1 MTKVSLSSQDL
12 VAETLLI
19 PLYCRALEAQ
29 RPDGLVHDDQVV
41 AMVEQ
46 IDYDFSRIKL
56 QAHDQVG
63 IILRVRQFYR
73 RVRDFLAHHPAAVVV
88 HIGCGLDTRF
98 ERVAERDDQVEWYD
112 LDLPEVM
119 ELRRKLVAE
128 APRGHPL
135 ACSVFDTGWLD
146 TVSVHGARP
155 FLFVAE
161 GVLPYFEQAQVKEL
175 VLRLKERFPGA
186 EMVCDAM
193 TPLMVWMHNWELAFS
208 KIGARL
214 HWGLRDPHDM
224 EKWGAGIRLL
234 DKWYYF
240 ERPEPRLGASQLMRY
255 IPPLGKGVGVFH
267 YRLGDPQSLQGG

>member
-1 MTKVSLSSQDL
+1 MTRVSLSSQDL
-12 VAETLLI
+12 LAETLLI
-19 PLYCRALEAQ
+19 PLYARAVEAQ
-29 RPDGLVHDDQVV
+29 RPDALVRDDQVV
-41 AMVEQ
+41 AMIGQ

-56 QAHDQVG
+56 LAHDQVG
-63 IILRVRQFYR
+63 IILRVRQFDR
-73 RVRDFLAHHPAAVVV
+73 RARDFLARHPDAVVV

-98 ERVAERDDQVEWYD
+98 ERVAERNGGVEWYD

-119 ELRRKLVAE
+119 ELRQKLVGQ
-128 APRGHPL
+128 APRGHSL
-135 ACSVFDTGWLD
+135 ACSVFDADWLD
-146 TVSVHGARP
+146 TVSVHRARP

-175 VLRLKERFPGA
+175 VQRLKERFPGA
-186 EMVCDAM
+186 ELVCDAM
-193 TPLMVWMHNWELAFS
+193 TPLVVWLHNWELAFS

-214 HWGLRDPHDM
+214 HWGLRDPRDV

-240 ERPEPRLGASQLMRY
+240 ERPEPRLGASRLMRY

>member
-1 MTKVSLSSQDL
+1 MAKVSLSSQDL

-19 PLYCRALEAQ
+19 PLHVRALETQ
-29 RPDGLVHDDQVV
+29 RPDALLRDEQAV

-46 IDYDFSRIKL
+46 IDYDYSRIKL

-63 IILRVRQFYR
+63 IILRVQQFDLR
-73 RVRDFLAHHPAAVVV
+73 ARDFLARHPDAVVV
-88 HIGCGLDTRF
+88 HIGCGLDSRF
-98 ERVAERDDQVEWYD
+98 ERVAERSGRVEWYD

-119 ELRRKLVAE
+119 ELRHKLVGE
-128 APRGHPL
+128 APRGHSL
-135 ACSVFDTGWLD
+135 ACSMFDTAWLD

-161 GVLPYFEQAQVKEL
+161 GVLPYFEQAQVKDL

-186 EMVCDAM
+186 ELVCDAM
-193 TPLMVWMHNWELAFS
+193 TPLVVWLHNWELAFS
-208 KIGARL
+208 RIGARL
-214 HWGLRDPHDM
+214 HWGLRDPRDV

-240 ERPEPRLGASQLMRY
+240 DRPEPRLGASRLMRY
-255 IPPLGKGVGVFH
+255 IPPLGKGSGVFH
-267 YRLGDPQSLQGG
+267 YQLGDPKGFDEP

>member
-1 MTKVSLSSQDL
+1 VAKVALSSQDL

-19 PLYCRALEAQ
+19 PLYVRAVETQ
-29 RPDGLVHDDQVV
+29 RPDALVRDDQAV

-46 IDYDFSRIKL
+46 IDYDFTRIKI
-56 QAHDQVG
+56 AGHDQVG
-63 IILRVRQFYR
+63 IILRVQQFDS
-73 RVRDFLAHHPAAVVV
+73 RVRDFVTRHPDAVVV

-98 ERVAERDDQVEWYD
+98 ERVAESNVRVEWYD

-119 ELRRKLVAE
+119 ELRQKLVGE
-128 APRGHPL
+128 ATRSHPL

-146 TVSVHGARP
+146 TVSVHGTRP

-161 GVLPYFEQAQVKEL
+161 GVLPYFEQAQVQEL

-186 EMVCDAM
+186 ELVCDAM
-193 TPLMVWMHNWELAFS
+193 TPLLVWLHNWELVFS

-214 HWGLRDPHDM
+214 RWGLRDPRDL
-224 EKWGAGIRLL
+224 EKWSAGIRLL

-240 ERPEPRLGASQLMRY
+240 ERPEPRLGAVRLMRHF
-255 IPPLGKGVGVFH
+255 PPLGKSVGVFH
-267 YRLGDPQSLQGG
+267 YQLGG